1 MKVSAAR
8 FMLSTIAALAVTG
21 LVHGA
26 SDDAADS
33 DVKVLNTENFKEWTD
48 AQEIALVEFYAP
60 WCGHCKA
67 LAPEYEKAAT
77 ALKDENIS
85 LAKVD
90 CTEAQALCEEMQIP
104 GFPTLKVVQNGDFA
118 TYNGTRKEAGIIS
131 YMRKQR
137 LPALSELSSDNFNK
151 FSVSDRVVI
160 IGYIDDV
167 ESPEYAELESIAKE
181 MRDEFTF
188 GVVTDKELAA
198 DHGVTENGVVIFK
211 TFDDGKDIY
220 EGPIT
225 ADAIRSFVKASSVP
239 ILDEISGENYSMY
252 AQTGL
257 PFGFAF
263 FDSDESRK
271 ALEEQIYPIA
281 KQYKGVIN
289 FVLIDAGKYAS
300 QADHLNLKHEWPAFA
315 IQNQTSLAKFP
326 FPQDKEITEEGI
338 EEFVK
343 NFIDNKIE
351 PSYKSEPI
359 PESNDDSV
367 FVLVSKQFNEV
378 AFDKSKDVLL
388 EFYAPWCGHCK
399 RLVPIYDQLGT
410 VLKDNENLVIA
421 KMDAIANDIP
431 SAIPELQI
439 QGFPTIVLIR
449 AEDNSVVEYHGNRS
463 VESFIEFLEENAANK
478 ITYDKAAL
486 AADNDEEEE
495 EDKGAEQVV
504 VKKDEEKEKDDA
516 EVEEEIKV
524 DEEDDAE
531 DDVKEEDKKDDDA
544 DADAEVEDMSDV
556 DDEIKSKK
564 DDAHDEL

>member
-21 LVHGA
+21 LARGA
-26 SDDAADS
+26 SDEASDS

-77 ALKDENIS
+77 ALKEENIS

-90 CTEAQALCEEMQIP
+90 CTEAQALCEDMQIP
-104 GFPTLKVVQNGDFA
+104 GFPTLKVVKNGDFA

-160 IGYIDDV
+160 IGYVDDV
-167 ESPEYAELESIAKE
+167 SSPEYAELESLAKE

-211 TFDDGKDIY
+211 TFDDGKDVF

-225 ADAIRSFVKASSVP
+225 ADALRSFVKASSVP

-257 PFGFAF
+257 PFAFAF
-263 FDSDESRK
+263 FDSEETRK
-271 ALEEQIYPIA
+271 ALEEQLYPVA
-281 KQYKGVIN
+281 KQYKGAIS
-289 FVLIDAGKYAS
+289 FVLIDASKYSS

-315 IQNQTSLAKFP
+315 IQNQTSLAKYP
-326 FPQDKEITEEGI
+326 FPQDKEITEQSI
-338 EEFVK
+338 KDFVK
-343 NFIDNKIE
+343 DFVDSKIE

-359 PESNDDSV
+359 PESNDGSV

-378 AFDKSKDVLL
+378 VFDKTKDVLL

-399 RLVPIYDQLGT
+399 RLVPIYDQLGS

-431 SAIPELQI
+431 SDASELQI

-449 AEDNSVVEYHGNRS
+449 AEDNSIVEYHGNRS
-463 VESFIEFLEENAANK
+463 IESFIEFLEENAANK

-486 AADNDEEEE
+486 ASDDDEEEE
-495 EDKGAEQVV
+495 EEEVEQVV
-504 VKKDEEKEKDDA
+504 VKKQKDEDKEEED
-516 EVEEEIKV
+516 EEIKV

-531 DDVKEEDKKDDDA
+531 DEVKEVKEEKEEKKDDGEEDY
-544 DADAEVEDMSDV
+544 EDMSDV

-564 DDAHDEL
+564 DDGHDEL

>member
-21 LVHGA
+21 LVSGA
-26 SDDAADS
+26 SDEASDS

-67 LAPEYEKAAT
+67 LAPEYEKAAA
-77 ALKDENIS
+77 ALKEESIS

-104 GFPTLKVVQNGDFA
+104 GFPTLKVVKSGDFA

-137 LPALSELSSDNFNK
+137 LPPLSELSSDNFNK

-160 IGYIDDV
+160 IGYVDDV
-167 ESPEYAELESIAKE
+167 SSPEYAELESLAKE

-198 DHGVTENGVVIFK
+198 DHGVAKNGVVIFK

-225 ADAIRSFVKASSVP
+225 ADALRSFVKASSVP

-271 ALEEQIYPIA
+271 ALEEQLYPVA
-281 KQYKGVIN
+281 KQYKGVIS
-289 FVLIDAGKYAS
+289 FVLIDANKYSS

-315 IQNQTSLAKFP
+315 IQNQTSMAKYP
-326 FPQDKEITEEGI
+326 FPQDKEITEQDI
-338 EEFVK
+338 EDFVK
-343 NFIDNKIE
+343 DFIDNKIE
-351 PSYKSEPI
+351 PSYKSEPV
-359 PESNDDSV
+359 PESNDGDV
-367 FVLVSKQFNEV
+367 FVMVSKQFNEV
-378 AFDKSKDVLL
+378 VFDKSKDVLL

-399 RLVPIYDQLGT
+399 RLVPIYDQLGAI
-410 VLKDNENLVIA
+410 LKGSENLVIA

-431 SAIPELQI
+431 SGAPELQI

-449 AEDNSVVEYHGNRS
+449 AEDNTIVEYHGNRS
-463 VESFIEFLEENAANK
+463 IESFIEFLEENAANK

-486 AADNDEEEE
+486 AGDDDEEEE
-495 EDKGAEQVV
+495 EDNVEQVV
-504 VKKDEEKEKDDA
+504 VKKDKEEAKDDA
-516 EVEEEIKV
+516 EVDEEIKV
-524 DEEDDAE
+524 DEQEEEEKKAE
-531 DDVKEEDKKDDDA
+531 EEV
-544 DADAEVEDMSDV
+544 EYEDMSDV
-556 DDEIKSKK
+556 DDEVKSKK
-564 DDAHDEL
+564 DDDGHDEL